1 MLWTPDLH
9 VDVQSL
15 SRVRFFATPLAAA
28 GIPVLNYLPEF
39 AQIHAHWVSCW
50 DLNHKQDKVILK
62 KWDFPGG
69 PAVWTLLPT
78 QGAQGSIPGQGTE
91 IPNAATETCP
101 AKFFFF
107 FLKKQQHLTVSGG
120 GQGYIC

>member
-39 AQIHAHWVSCW
+39 AQIHAHWVSYW

-69 PAVWTLLPT
+69 PAVWTLYSQCRVPKVPSLVRELRSQMLQLRP
-78 QGAQGSIPGQGTE
+78 AQ
-91 IPNAATETCP
+91 PN
-101 AKFFFF
+101 FFFF
-107 FLKKQQHLTVSGG
+107 F
-120 GQGYIC
+120 